1 MDNKKRV
8 AKKIIKI
15 HATLRVIRNK
25 INKYPF
31 LNNSPVETRNIAD
44 LRTQFDFTMIITH
57 LDTIKDY
64 MDTLIPINVNNG
76 LSKVVMN

>member
-1 MDNKKRV
+1 
-8 AKKIIKI
+8 
-15 HATLRVIRNK
+15 
-25 INKYPF
+25 
-31 LNNSPVETRNIAD
+31 
-44 LRTQFDFTMIITH
+44 MIITH

>member
-1 MDNKKRV
+1 
-8 AKKIIKI
+8 
-15 HATLRVIRNK
+15 
-25 INKYPF
+25 
-31 LNNSPVETRNIAD
+31 
-44 LRTQFDFTMIITH
+44 